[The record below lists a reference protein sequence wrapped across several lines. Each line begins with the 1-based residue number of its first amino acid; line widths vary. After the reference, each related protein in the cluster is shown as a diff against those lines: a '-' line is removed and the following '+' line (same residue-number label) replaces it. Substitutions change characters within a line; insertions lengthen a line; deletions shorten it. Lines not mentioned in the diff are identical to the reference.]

1 MGLFGK
7 FIRKKA
13 SDNAFSRIAEETLYQ
28 QALTEVES
36 GKMKKGVYAKALAD
50 SSGDAGRA
58 QSLYLKYRVQSLID
72 EEIHRMDR
80 ELEQA
85 QAEEEIRKATAA
97 AEFDRK
103 YHIFL
108 IIVALFCFWYFEL
121 YRFIPGIIDAL
132 GNAIENFL
140 R

>member
-7 FIRKKA
+7 FLRKKA

-80 ELEQA
+80 EAERELER
-85 QAEEEIRKATAA
+85 RKAIAA
-97 AEFDRK
+97 AEKADFERK
-103 YHIFL
+103 YYTFV

-121 YRFIPGIIDAL
+121 YRFIPGIIDSIS
-132 GNAIENFL
+132 NAIPVL
-140 R
+140 